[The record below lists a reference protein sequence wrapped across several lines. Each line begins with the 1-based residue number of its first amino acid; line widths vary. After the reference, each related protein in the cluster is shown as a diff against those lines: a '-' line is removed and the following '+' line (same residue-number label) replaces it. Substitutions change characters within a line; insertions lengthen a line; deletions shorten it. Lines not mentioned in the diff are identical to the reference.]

1 MVTALFGRGVVQ
13 GFGLTCISSGP
24 AIIAAELKLNFARVG
39 SAWNMIGPG
48 ALFFSIVGGL
58 ISDQVRL
65 RYRRRGG
72 PLKSDSE
79 ILQT

>member
-1 MVTALFGRGVVQ
+1 MVTALFGRSVAQ

-24 AIIAAELKLNFARVG
+24 ATIAAELKLNSARLG

-58 ISDQVRL
+58 TGDRIRL
-65 RYRRRGG
+65 RDRRRGG